1 MNNRKRC
8 GIVAMLISIPHDK
21 EEETSQRY
29 PTTIE
34 YLDAIQLRE
43 FLMGRDK
50 PYIHGILQQFVE
62 PKVNSSL
69 RPINAV
75 IQAAWHPSF
84 IVMEQVSSVYN
95 LDDRRVSL
103 TERLLTVEKVQST
116 TKVRS
121 PALRGKI
128 KRATDGMARHLHS
141 VLPQYRVAG
150 MVCYFKLD
158 QHGHLWF
165 LWCSSIRIDSVTVP
179 RGVVDKKPIST
190 SLTALRRKP
199 LPLTL
204 PATSSD
210 RMAQLRKSTDDKDG
224 SFKCSWCLKFFEN
237 MERVSVSLRTIM
249 VANKVPI
256 GLKKRTVKLL
266 SRRKSFFPGSQ
277 ELYFAARQ
285 HRTKDE
291 VRHVLG

>member
-1 MNNRKRC
+1 MENRKRC

-21 EEETSQRY
+21 EEESSQRY

-84 IVMEQVSSVYN
+84 IVMEQVSSVHN
-95 LDDRRVSL
+95 LDDKRVSL
-103 TERLLTVEKVQST
+103 TERLMTVEKVQAT
-116 TKVRS
+116 TKVHS
-121 PALRGKI
+121 PALRAKI
-128 KRATDGMARHLHS
+128 KRATDGMARHFRC

-158 QHGHLWF
+158 EHGHLWF
-165 LWCSSIRIDSVTVP
+165 LWCSSIRIDPVRIP
-179 RGVVDKKPIST
+179 RGVSDKKPV
-190 SLTALRRKP
+190 APAQAHVRRKP

-210 RMAQLRKSTDDKDG
+210 RMAQLRKSANERDG
-224 SFKCSWCLKFFEN
+224 SFKCSWCMKFFG
-237 MERVSVSLRTIM
+237 MTIT
-249 VANKVPI
+249 P
-256 GLKKRTVKLL
+256 RSPFCYT
-266 SRRKSFFPGSQ
+266 
-277 ELYFAARQ
+277 FAVMAV
-285 HRTKDE
+285 
-291 VRHVLG
+291 VRGCMYACIVVTIDNCIHPSCMFVQRA